1 MDRLHTKRDP
11 LPTKD
16 QLLTENLP
24 MGRLLTESLPRE
36 PLPTKDHPLTE
47 NKGRFWVGSE
57 HANHSQLLDYRK
69 LYCKLKMKFLRY

>member
-24 MGRLLTESLPRE
+24 MGRLLTESLPRD

-47 NKGRFWVGSE
+47 NLQME
-57 HANHSQLLDYRK
+57 HLLTKDH
-69 LYCKLKMKFLRY
+69 LRTKNL